1 MVFILNVLVGIIM
14 AEDEIINF
22 DDINYAIYKIG
33 SWKNNYEINQIGLS
47 SEVPVTELTVK
58 HVKLTMEEIRKSQ
71 FNISD
76 KDVNGFVAIAYHL
89 NPKIQEMDL
98 EDVIKLEEDEYEN
111 ILKELD
117 ELDIL
122 SEGSTPLETEDYLIY
137 KLEKDCHVVN
147 SIPANKYTKK
157 FYYEEMKRIDDSV
170 IN

>member
-1 MVFILNVLVGIIM
+1 M

-22 DDINYAIYKIG
+22 DDMNYAIYRIG
-33 SWKNNYEINQIGLS
+33 SWKNDYEINQIGLS
-47 SEVPVTELTVK
+47 REIPVTENTLF

-89 NPKIQEMDL
+89 NSKIQEMDL
-98 EDVIKLEEDEYEN
+98 DDAIRLEEEEYEN

-117 ELDIL
+117 DLDVL
-122 SEGSTPLETEDYLIY
+122 SEGSTPLETDQYLIY
-137 KLEKDCHVVN
+137 KLEKECHVTN

-157 FYYEEMKRIDDSV
+157 FYLDEMKRIDDSV